1 MYLKHSLVSS
11 QDAQLMLQDGHK
23 RTLQDYS
30 SVKMQNDKLQGMLCL
45 TEEEN
50 QILMTKA
57 LTQISLVTIL
67 QGNIAQSDNHIH
79 QLVKNLSKLYYE
91 KSHLKTRSKRVLAM
105 CKCYKLRCFKIL

>member
-1 MYLKHSLVSS
+1 MNLKHSLVSS
-11 QDAQLMLQDGHK
+11 QDAQPVLQDDHK

-30 SVKMQNDKLQGMLCL
+30 SFKIQNDELQGILCL

-50 QILMTKA
+50 QIFLTEA

-79 QLVKNLSKLYYE
+79 QLVKESSKLYKDKKE
-91 KSHLKTRSKRVLAM
+91 LENEIQTIASNVQML
-105 CKCYKLRCFKIL
+105 